1 MFPQEAG
8 QVLTIDVNDLTLHDN
23 SASGYPRC
31 PSLPD
36 PFSRMFLSMTVL
48 VRSSCLS
55 GLDELAAGLGLQLPL
70 LLRRFGLPPEAATDP
85 DLPVS
90 YQAFI
95 NLLEH
100 CAQAGRC
107 PDLGLRLA
115 QRQGIGVLGPIAV
128 LLRHAATVGEALAL
142 ASRYLFVHSPALR
155 LQIDPVPGRAHEVDV
170 LFALDGA
177 ALTPRPQA
185 ISLSLGIICHSLRA
199 LTDGQAQPV
208 QVSLPHLP
216 VAAPGSYRQAYGC
229 AVVFGASAAAVR
241 LASADL
247 ALVLSEHDPQ
257 IKALALGYLE
267 QLAGSAHTPVSSQVR
282 GLLRGLLGSGS
293 TGHEELARA
302 LSMHPRTLQRRL
314 HSEGTTFARLLDEV
328 RRSQFEALIAMPV
341 GPGLTQIAHI
351 LGYAE
356 ASVLTRSCQRWFGVA
371 PSRLKKPLLP
381 GGSAGGQGER
391 EAQEVQEVQ
400 EVQQEQGAG
409 TTASHGG

>member
-36 PFSRMFLSMTVL
+36 PFS
-48 VRSSCLS
+48 
-55 GLDELAAGLGLQLPL
+55 
-70 LLRRFGLPPEAATDP
+70 
-85 DLPVS
+85 
-90 YQAFI
+90 
-95 NLLEH
+95 
-100 CAQAGRC
+100 
-107 PDLGLRLA
+107 
-115 QRQGIGVLGPIAV
+115 
-128 LLRHAATVGEALAL
+128 
-142 ASRYLFVHSPALR
+142 
-155 LQIDPVPGRAHEVDV
+155 
-170 LFALDGA
+170 
-177 ALTPRPQA
+177 
-185 ISLSLGIICHSLRA
+185 
-199 LTDGQAQPV
+199 
-208 QVSLPHLP
+208 
-216 VAAPGSYRQAYGC
+216 
-229 AVVFGASAAAVR
+229 
-241 LASADL
+241 
-247 ALVLSEHDPQ
+247 
-257 IKALALGYLE
+257 
-267 QLAGSAHTPVSSQVR
+267 
-282 GLLRGLLGSGS
+282 SGS

-328 RRSQFEALIAMPV
+328 RRSQFEALIAMPG